1 MVIIGCKC
9 CDYVI
14 IFTSLLFSYYNK
26 AFISQLN
33 STNFHCSHSYDD
45 IDQHWH
51 LFDDEIVEYSLN
63 GKKPNNIDVT
73 TESSRN
79 NQFVYILFYEMEDI
93 AEFTKDII
101 EENLANDIEIEPPQY
116 EIEDCENEIISANLV
131 SSYSTDT
138 ETINIFYF

>member
-14 IFTSLLFSYYNK
+14 TFTSLLFSYYNK

-33 STNFHCSHSYDD
+33 LTNFYCSHSYDD

-63 GKKPNNIDVT
+63 GKKDNNIDVT

-79 NQFVYILFYEMEDI
+79 NKFVYILFYEMEDI
-93 AEFTKDII
+93 AECTKDII
-101 EENLANDIEIEPPQY
+101 
-116 EIEDCENEIISANLV
+116 
-131 SSYSTDT
+131 
-138 ETINIFYF
+138 